1 MALIGN
7 WDARNRESSWLA
19 PLFQISPDDLDDV
32 FRRFVRGLRIPGHV
46 IADVIFEQLSHQAV
60 DGAASGR
67 QSLENIGA
75 RRVLFQRPLNGLQL
89 PYNFF
94 GAVEKIQFFAG
105 EM

>member
-1 MALIGN
+1 MAFIGN
-7 WDARNRESSWLA
+7 WDARNRTSSWLA
-19 PLFQISPDDLDDV
+19 PLLQISPDDLDDV

-46 IADVIFEQLSHQAV
+46 IADVILEKLSHQAV
-60 DGAASGR
+60 DRAACGG

-75 RRVLFQRPLNGLQL
+75 RGVLFQSPLNGLQL

-94 GAVEKIQFFAG
+94 GAVEEIEFCAR